1 MKGFSGVENR
11 KVINNFKQ
19 PSRKCGE
26 SEKEIKRKRERER
39 ERDSCPSVSVLTAV
53 SH

>member
-1 MKGFSGVENR
+1 MKALSGVENR

-26 SEKEIKRKRERER
+26 SEESEIIKNKKKDRERENER
-39 ERDSCPSVSVLTAV
+39 ENKRTRD
-53 SH
+53 